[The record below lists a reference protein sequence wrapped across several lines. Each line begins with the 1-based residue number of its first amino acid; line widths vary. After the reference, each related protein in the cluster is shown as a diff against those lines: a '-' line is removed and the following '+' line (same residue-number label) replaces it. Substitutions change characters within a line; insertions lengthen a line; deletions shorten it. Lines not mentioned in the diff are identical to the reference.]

1 MEKNILGKLLISF
14 ARVGLFTVGGGYA
27 MLPMLS
33 REVVEKRGWVS
44 EEEMLDYYAI
54 GQATPGV
61 IAINVAAFVGYRQA
75 GVLGTI
81 FAGIGVVG
89 PSVVIISLIAAFL
102 SGFQDNIYVQKAF
115 AGIRIAVAVMIIF
128 TLSNMGRRAIKD
140 YTGCLL
146 AAAGFAAV
154 TLQIISPVLFVAAV
168 IFYAIAREMQKGKND
183 IS

>member
-33 REVVEKRGWVS
+33 REVVGKRGWVS

-89 PSVVIISLIAAFL
+89 PSVIIISLIAAFL
-102 SGFQDNIYVQKAF
+102 SGFQDYIYVQKAF
-115 AGIRIAVAVMIIF
+115 AGVRIAVAVMIIY
-128 TLSNMGRRAIKD
+128 TLVNMGRRAIKD
-140 YTGCLL
+140 YTGGLL
-146 AAAGFAAV
+146 AAIGFTAV

-168 IFYAIAREMQKGKND
+168 IFYALVRERQKGGE
-183 IS
+183 